1 MTGDDLAAWTLSLAW
16 AEHQCC
22 MSVGRWSVAATVDGV
37 TAALG
42 PVSAHHGWRAE
53 QWRELWPARRGGLDG
68 AAADP
73 PPPAGADDPLGGLI
87 GEVLAADRALGPTD
101 GERWDEPT
109 SVAAL
114 GVAAQM
120 ILPRL
125 MVGYRT
131 LVRLADG
138 PAGVVVRRNAER
150 SLGDATSDFLAVSG
164 KLGALGCSPTATATL
179 SAWVEPQ

>member
-1 MTGDDLAAWTLSLAW
+1 M
-16 AEHQCC
+16 
-22 MSVGRWSVAATVDGV
+22 
-37 TAALG
+37 
-42 PVSAHHGWRAE
+42 
-53 QWRELWPARRGGLDG
+53 
-68 AAADP
+68 
-73 PPPAGADDPLGGLI
+73 GGLI

-114 GVAAQM
+114 GVTAQM

-138 PAGVVVRRNAER
+138 PAGVVVRRSAER

>member
-22 MSVGRWSVAATVDGV
+22 VSVGRWSVAATVDGV

-73 PPPAGADDPLGGLI
+73 Q
-87 GEVLAADRALGPTD
+87 
-101 GERWDEPT
+101 
-109 SVAAL
+109 
-114 GVAAQM
+114 AAQHGH
-120 ILPRL
+120 IEKQVREIV
-125 MVGYRT
+125 VGHDRSIERDDEH
-131 LVRLADG
+131 LIPKVR
-138 PAGVVVRRNAER
+138 NIAEDFAEISETGHWSIVIR
-150 SLGDATSDFLAVSG
+150 HWSFVIIQSCCGTSLY
-164 KLGALGCSPTATATL
+164 
-179 SAWVEPQ
+179 